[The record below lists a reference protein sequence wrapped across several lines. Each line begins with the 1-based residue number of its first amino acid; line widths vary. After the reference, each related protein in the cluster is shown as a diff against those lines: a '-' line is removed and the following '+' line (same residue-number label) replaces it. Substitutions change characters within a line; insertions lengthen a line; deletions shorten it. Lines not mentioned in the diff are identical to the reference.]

1 MKVQVSVFANLRDY
15 APGGTGSFE
24 LDLAAGAAVRELLNA
39 LAIPPQ
45 VQAVLLV
52 NGRRADQNTPLAAG
66 DQVTLFPP
74 MEGG

>member
-24 LDLAAGAAVRELLNA
+24 PDLAAGATVRDLINT

-45 VQAVLLV
+45 VQAVILV
-52 NGRRADQNTPLAAG
+52 NGRRADQNTLLVAG